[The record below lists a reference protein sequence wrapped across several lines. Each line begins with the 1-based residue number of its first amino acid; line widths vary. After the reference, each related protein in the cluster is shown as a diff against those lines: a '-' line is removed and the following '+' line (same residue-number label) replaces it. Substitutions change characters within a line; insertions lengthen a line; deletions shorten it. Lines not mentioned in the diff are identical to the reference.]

1 MSKEYN
7 ILCTI
12 CARAGS
18 KGIKDK
24 NIRMLNGRPLIA
36 YTIEHALNWNKA
48 KRVIVSTDSQKIA
61 RIARHFGAEAPFLRP
76 KELSTDYASKISTI
90 RHALLKSEKIFK
102 EKYEI
107 VVDLDITAPVRKTRD
122 LDNCLKIF
130 LREKSK
136 TLFSVVIAHKN
147 PYFNLV
153 ERKKSGFV
161 KLCKEM
167 SNKIIRRQDVPI
179 VYSMNA
185 SIYFFTRKFIID
197 KKNNSPISNRT
208 SIYLMDELSEYDID
222 NEVDFKFI
230 EFLIREGL
238 WKSE

>member
-76 KELSTDYASKISTI
+76 KE
-90 RHALLKSEKIFK
+90 
-102 EKYEI
+102 
-107 VVDLDITAPVRKTRD
+107 
-122 LDNCLKIF
+122 
-130 LREKSK
+130 
-136 TLFSVVIAHKN
+136 
-147 PYFNLV
+147 
-153 ERKKSGFV
+153 
-161 KLCKEM
+161 
-167 SNKIIRRQDVPI
+167 
-179 VYSMNA
+179 
-185 SIYFFTRKFIID
+185 
-197 KKNNSPISNRT
+197 
-208 SIYLMDELSEYDID
+208 
-222 NEVDFKFI
+222 
-230 EFLIREGL
+230 
-238 WKSE
+238 